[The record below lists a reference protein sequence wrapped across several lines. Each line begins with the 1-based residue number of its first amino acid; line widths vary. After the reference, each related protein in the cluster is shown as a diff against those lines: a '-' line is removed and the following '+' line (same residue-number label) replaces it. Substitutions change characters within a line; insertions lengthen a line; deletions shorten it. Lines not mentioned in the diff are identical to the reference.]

1 MRKTSSSP
9 SQLVVLLG
17 VFFVL
22 LCIYFPFV
30 RSATKVDCTKTCA
43 PGVDPL
49 TGVQSSCKKNQATKV
64 VIELSNSNETS
75 TFYPFC
81 VLVDELAEIILNGS
95 SIFMNVS
102 ENSTVTVWV
111 GNTKSES
118 VYFRSLK
125 SISGRD
131 SFTLYY
137 TIAVTL
143 DGGLVNQTSI
153 LNRQPI
159 EFIDNCDAAKEQ
171 CSVDISLPCVRQ
183 RQCGQYFDQASN
195 TDVKIFVSWTGTDNT
210 GTPLRSYGL
219 LPSNFR
225 FLAFENYFSS
235 FKNLLTPKEN

>member
-1 MRKTSSSP
+1 
-9 SQLVVLLG
+9 
-17 VFFVL
+17 
-22 LCIYFPFV
+22 
-30 RSATKVDCTKTCA
+30 
-43 PGVDPL
+43 
-49 TGVQSSCKKNQATKV
+49 
-64 VIELSNSNETS
+64 
-75 TFYPFC
+75 
-81 VLVDELAEIILNGS
+81 
-95 SIFMNVS
+95 MNVS

-143 DGGLVNQTSI
+143 DGGLVNLTSV
-153 LNRQPI
+153 LNRKPI
-159 EFIDNCDAAKEQ
+159 EFIDNCDNAKEQ

-183 RQCGQYFDQASN
+183 RQCGQYYDQTSN

-235 FKNLLTPKEN
+235 FKNLLTPTES